1 MSSTELTLPSFTGS
15 PAEIALR
22 VFSADRDLSSCPP
35 RARALA
41 LPQVEIMS
49 FAPGE
54 ALSTAGQ
61 AFEHVLWPISGT
73 LRVRGADGRTRAMAG
88 DAMRIGDEGLVGW
101 PARRTVLAD
110 EAVEAVALPLHV
122 ALTLLKSGKGLAQ
135 VWRRLG
141 EHDDAAVTPA
151 PDPAPAP
158 ARQKESTA
166 LGLKARIGWVCLI
179 VIPMSQVLWGIADH
193 WRPETLVATATL
205 TATVLM
211 WLFSLVDEY
220 IPPLFASS
228 VALATGIVAEEKVLA
243 GFSSSGFLLTMSVFS
258 LGLLLS
264 ASGLIYRGVLW
275 ALFKLPSAPMWQNLS
290 ILLTGFALS
299 PMMPSANNRMALL
312 LPLYENMMQAQRI
325 APRSPAAN
333 RLASAIFSAASLM
346 SPSFPT
352 SKVSNVVILG
362 FLSVQMADQFQGGFW
377 LLAAGAAFLVTLA
390 CYFVAAR
397 LLLGR
402 LELAPL
408 PKSLLAAQLRALG
421 PLSQSE
427 WLALLATAAFALGLA
442 SLGLHHI
449 EPPWIALLLLNMILL
464 VGALSKTEF
473 REKLDWPFLLF
484 VAGLYGVTAIISEVG
499 IDRQITELLTPL
511 FAAGGGEQFPL
522 LIVMLLAVV
531 TLIRLAMPINAGM
544 VLGLSIFMPVAGAL
558 GINPWIVG
566 FLVAM
571 FSDIW
576 FAPYQCSYY
585 LQLRE
590 FSAKHRYFDETSFLH
605 MNHWMNAARV
615 LAAFVSIPYWQW
627 LGLL

>member
-1 MSSTELTLPSFTGS
+1 MSPPELALSALAAS
-15 PAEIALR
+15 PAQIALH
-22 VFSADRDLSSCPP
+22 VFDHDRDLSACPP
-35 RARALA
+35 RARAQA
-41 LPQVEIMS
+41 LSQIEIVR

-54 ALSTAGQ
+54 ELLSAG
-61 AFEHVLWPISGT
+61 HPVGRVLWPISGT
-73 LRVRGADGRTRAMAG
+73 IKARDASGREQTTAAG
-88 DAMRIGDEGLVGW
+88 RIGDEGLAGW
-101 PARRTVLAD
+101 PARQTLIAD
-110 EAVEAVALPLHV
+110 DEVEVVALPVEV
-122 ALTLLKSGKGLAQ
+122 ALALIKAGKGLER

-141 EHDDAAVTPA
+141 EHGGEASA
-151 PDPAPAP
+151 APAAP
-158 ARQKESTA
+158 IKK
-166 LGLKARIGWVCLI
+166 KAASGELSVKTRIGWVSLI
-179 VIPMSQVLWGIADH
+179 VVPSLLVLWGLADN
-193 WRPETLVATATL
+193 WRPETLVASATL
-205 TATVLM
+205 TATILM

-243 GFSSSGFLLTMSVFS
+243 GFASSGFLLTMSVFS

-275 ALFKLPSAPMWQNLS
+275 TLLKLPPAPIWQKLS

-325 APRSPAAN
+325 APGSPAAN
-333 RLASAIFSAASLM
+333 RLASALFSGASLM

-362 FLSVQMADQFQGGFW
+362 FLSVQMADQFQGVFW
-377 LLAAGAAFLVTLA
+377 PLAAGAAFLVTLA
-390 CYFVAAR
+390 CFLVAAP

-402 LELAPL
+402 LELTPL
-408 PKSLLAAQLRALG
+408 PKPLLTAQLKALG

-427 WLALLATAAFALGLA
+427 RLALLAIGAFALGLA
-442 SLGLHHI
+442 SLSLHHI
-449 EPPWIALLLLNMILL
+449 APPWIALLLLNLILL
-464 VGALSKTEF
+464 VGALSKAEF

-499 IDRQITELLTPL
+499 IDRRITELLTPIL
-511 FAAGGGEQFPL
+511 TAGGGDEFPL
-522 LIVMLLAVV
+522 LILMVLAVV
-531 TLIRLAMPINAGM
+531 LLVRLAMPINAGM
-544 VLGLSIFMPVAGAL
+544 VLGLSIFMPVAAAL
-558 GINPWIVG
+558 GINPWVVG

-585 LQLRE
+585 MQLRE
-590 FSAKHRYFDETSFLH
+590 FNAEHHYFDESSFLRL
-605 MNHWMNAARV
+605 NHWMNAARV